1 MNFLPKT
8 ELLLRFLKKCTNKG
22 MLIVTYCFL
31 VPVIIR
37 ASKVGDLA
45 VIVMPKNIVRV
56 DAFLTL
62 MAPPVLYVLRADVS
76 VELPAEYGAPRP
88 GVPRTQRL
96 SGDVKVLP

>member
-1 MNFLPKT
+1 
-8 ELLLRFLKKCTNKG
+8 

-96 SGDVKVLP
+96 SRDVKVLP